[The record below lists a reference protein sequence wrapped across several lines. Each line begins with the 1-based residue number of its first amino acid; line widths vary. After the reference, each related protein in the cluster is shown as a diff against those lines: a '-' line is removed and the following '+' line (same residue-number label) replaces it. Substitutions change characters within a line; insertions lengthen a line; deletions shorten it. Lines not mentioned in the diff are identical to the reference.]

1 MKKMF
6 LPFLLSA
13 LLLSGCAGPISGTPS
28 PSASPE
34 STDEVT
40 CGPGV
45 PYSMVCRVVDTLES
59 GELLLAELE
68 TEGLIPSGTDGVFL
82 LPTDDLDVWLD
93 GKKADPSAL
102 EDGMPIH
109 ISYRK
114 DFDGTFPA
122 PLTDVLTVEAY
133 SLGAEKNPG
142 GGFYDLCGFYLEVL
156 DDLWQKDAAL
166 NTGISAVALD
176 LQDAP
181 GGLTDT
187 EKAALTWR
195 FAQSHGVKAVENNK
209 DTLIEKG
216 HLIARPGSKE
226 GQELYEL
233 TDGCLFSITAHETD
247 ETEVYSLPVLRFDA
261 HKYRGPLAAY
271 WFSDCTAVWPEMG
284 TWSEYQIG
292 AEIIS

>member
-6 LPFLLSA
+6 LPLLLSA
-13 LLLSGCAGPISGTPS
+13 LLLSGCAGPVSGTPG

-34 STDEVT
+34 HTDDVT

-45 PYSMVCRVVDTLES
+45 PYSMVCRIVDTMES

-68 TEGLIPSGTDGVFL
+68 TVGLIPSGTEGVFL
-82 LPTDDLDVWLD
+82 LPTDDLDIWLD
-93 GKKADPSAL
+93 GEKADVSAL

-109 ISYRK
+109 ISYRQ
-114 DFDGTFPA
+114 DFDGSFPA
-122 PLTDVLTVEAY
+122 PLTEVLTVDAW
-133 SLGAEKNPG
+133 SLGTEHNPG
-142 GGFYDLCGFYLEVL
+142 GGYYDLCGFYLKVL
-156 DDLWQKDAAL
+156 DDLWQEDAAL
-166 NTGISAVALD
+166 NTDIPAVVLD
-176 LQDAP
+176 LNEAP

-187 EKAALTWR
+187 EMAALTWR

-209 DTLIEKG
+209 ETLIEQG
-216 HLIARPGSKE
+216 YLIARPGSKE
-226 GQELYEL
+226 GQTLYEL
-233 TDGCLFSITAHETD
+233 TDACLFSITSHET
-247 ETEVYSLPVLRFDA
+247 EELEVYSLPVLRFDA

-292 AEIIS
+292 AHIIA